1 LKAPGKF
8 SKLPSLRDFG
18 ATQHVKHAAIP
29 TYKCPISYSVT
40 ALVRASSIGGTVRP
54 SALAVFRL
62 IANFK
67 REAGINDRSRQ
78 MPNETHLKRL
88 ISDAVFEAHNTHGRQ
103 AAGDRLFIS
112 REDSRIIA
120 GAVFDALRRANV
132 LLIDQPGEPNP
143 ETAA

>member
-1 LKAPGKF
+1 
-8 SKLPSLRDFG
+8 
-18 ATQHVKHAAIP
+18 
-29 TYKCPISYSVT
+29 
-40 ALVRASSIGGTVRP
+40 
-54 SALAVFRL
+54 
-62 IANFK
+62 
-67 REAGINDRSRQ
+67 

-120 GAVFDALRRANV
+120 GAVFDVLRRANV